1 MPANGSG
8 YRVARKKKLTHFV
21 LYALTSLMKL
31 RHTKLRRTK
40 VRQFFGATL
49 QIPAKNNSE
58 TEGNYYELKEDEK
71 QCRFFKQEKY
81 KSLTTVTKCLREGS
95 NLLKG
100 NTPIY

>member
-40 VRQFFGATL
+40 VRQFLG
-49 QIPAKNNSE
+49 PP
-58 TEGNYYELKEDEK
+58 
-71 QCRFFKQEKY
+71 CRYQQK
-81 KSLTTVTKCLREGS
+81 TTVKQKETIT
-95 NLLKG
+95 NLKKMRNNADFLNKK
-100 NTPIY
+100 NTNH